1 MKHILTLISLLT
13 PLLASL
19 LTPLLL
25 TSCSEDLTYENPQK
39 DEGYSNVTFSGY
51 GGGWSNGRPGTR
63 AASAK
68 DVSECTPA
76 NPMSIGVWGY
86 YLKEGTV
93 DKSGISAVGSPIWN
107 DYKVYDVKKNTD
119 KYTGTNP
126 NTSTSYYQSLV
137 NYYFPY
143 APDAATHLDFVTQQY
158 HYGVGADVLGEQ
170 DGGFPW
176 ENTQYMFYCYA
187 PHANDITESIV
198 TARLLSS
205 LDPEVEYPGASP
217 SKPDD
222 ATSGMNY
229 IKLSGLPSITNRDIA
244 IGQQRRPWS
253 RLSVSGYESSY
264 GSCVDF
270 TQEGYELQHLYAA
283 VQFCFALDEKYAE
296 QRYLHIKDV
305 TITTDEAFKAD
316 DKLKVTTYTITKD
329 ITSKDGALGDPVE
342 TAKNGTPRA
351 IVIGE
356 WTPTNQFLLGV
367 KSEKGIIINDPGKLS
382 ATYQP
387 GDAIPYVKD
396 SEKYFAFGN
405 LYLWPQDNKERT
417 GPSTYLDTP
426 KQFKINVRYDV
437 YDRTGQK
444 TRENATANSIM
455 TFPNTGT
462 GAITD
467 YVAGSYYNILIKIKP
482 DFLYVLS
489 DTDASADVIITGGK

>member
-1 MKHILTLISLLT
+1 MNKILKYTLLI

-63 AASAK
+63 AASAN
-68 DVSECTPA
+68 DVSKCTPA

-86 YLKEGTV
+86 YLAEGTYG
-93 DKSGISAVGSPIWN
+93 SVGSAINN
-107 DYKVYDVKKNTD
+107 DYKIYDLKHPSDKRYDGNNATYSTTSLYKK
-119 KYTGTNP
+119 
-126 NTSTSYYQSLV
+126 LE

-187 PHANDITESIV
+187 PHVNDITESTV
-198 TARLLSS
+198 TARLLSKTS
-205 LDPEVEYPGASP
+205 TPTPYTGGDPS
-217 SKPDD
+217 
-222 ATSGMNY
+222 TGMNY
-229 IKLSGLPSITNRDIA
+229 IELSGLPSITNRDIA

-253 RLSVSGYESSY
+253 RLSVSGYESSF
-264 GSCVDF
+264 GSCVVFNTTNTTD
-270 TQEGYELQHLYAA
+270 YRLQHLYAA

-305 TITTDEAFKAD
+305 TITTDEAFIGND
-316 DKLKVTTYTITKD
+316 GELQVTTYTITKGIAPND
-329 ITSKDGALGDPVE
+329 LTFTTDE
-342 TAKNGTPRA
+342 TLNNGTPRA

-367 KSEKGIIINDPGKLS
+367 TSAEGIIINDPGKLS

-417 GPSTYLDTP
+417 GTDGEGKPVYDPSGKP

-462 GAITD
+462 GAITNF
-467 YVAGSYYNILIKIKP
+467 VAGSYYNILIKIKP